1 MKRDYIVSLFLN
13 SGALLQSF
21 FEIYRSSQIY
31 GKGNQFP
38 LDIIESR
45 RNKVEKLMGKLIAVV
60 DDEKK
65 IRDLVKSY
73 LENEGFTVVE
83 AEDGAAAV
91 QLVEKHAVDLILLD
105 VMMPNLNGLQAL
117 AKIRLLSEKMPVI
130 MLTAKTEEID
140 KLLGLEMGA
149 DDYITKPFSM
159 RELAARIRT
168 VLRRS
173 TPDEK
178 VEQDEW
184 LRRGEIEINLST
196 YEAKVNNELLNLTPT
211 EYKILVTLAQK
222 PGRVYSRLQLMNN
235 VMGEAFINYERSIDT
250 HVSNLRKKVEKDPA
264 HPNYIHTVYGIG
276 YRFGDKK

>member
-1 MKRDYIVSLFLN
+1 
-13 SGALLQSF
+13 
-21 FEIYRSSQIY
+21 
-31 GKGNQFP
+31 
-38 LDIIESR
+38 
-45 RNKVEKLMGKLIAVV
+45 MGKMIAVV

-65 IRDLVKSY
+65 IRGMVKSY

-91 QLVEKHAVDLILLD
+91 ELVEKHAVDLILLD

-178 VEQDEW
+178 IEQDEW

-196 YEAKVNNELLNLTPT
+196 YEVKVNNELLNLTPT